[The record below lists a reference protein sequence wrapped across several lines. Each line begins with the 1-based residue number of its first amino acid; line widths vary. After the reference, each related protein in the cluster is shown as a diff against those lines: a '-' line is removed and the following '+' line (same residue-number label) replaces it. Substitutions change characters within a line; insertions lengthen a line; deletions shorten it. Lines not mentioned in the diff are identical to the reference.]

1 MEALTNLLT
10 QRLPSCFSKREKKK
24 FLSWQVSPGSL
35 FILQNK
41 RFLLK
46 KKKTRQGTA
55 FLRRKS
61 GSFVSETKKNRRHYW
76 RKNAQRRSVF
86 FVFGSS

>member
-10 QRLPSCFSKREKKK
+10 QRLPSCFSKPEKKK
-24 FLSWQVSPGSL
+24 FLSWQVSPVSL

-46 KKKTRQGTA
+46 KKTR
-55 FLRRKS
+55 
-61 GSFVSETKKNRRHYW
+61 
-76 RKNAQRRSVF
+76 
-86 FVFGSS
+86 

>member
-10 QRLPSCFSKREKKK
+10 QRLPSCFSKPEKKK
-24 FLSWQVSPGSL
+24 FLSWQVSPVSL

-46 KKKTRQGTA
+46 KKLAKARPFYKENQVR
-55 FLRRKS
+55 L
-61 GSFVSETKKNRRHYW
+61 
-76 RKNAQRRSVF
+76 
-86 FVFGSS
+86 

>member
-10 QRLPSCFSKREKKK
+10 QRLPSCFSKREKRK
-24 FLSWQVSPGSL
+24 FLSWQVSPVSL

-46 KKKTRQGTA
+46 
-55 FLRRKS
+55 
-61 GSFVSETKKNRRHYW
+61 TKKLAKALPFYEENQVRL
-76 RKNAQRRSVF
+76 
-86 FVFGSS
+86 

>member
-10 QRLPSCFSKREKKK
+10 QRLPSCFSKREKRK
-24 FLSWQVSPGSL
+24 FLSWQVSPVSL

-46 KKKTRQGTA
+46 KKKLAKALPFYEENQVR
-55 FLRRKS
+55 L
-61 GSFVSETKKNRRHYW
+61 
-76 RKNAQRRSVF
+76 
-86 FVFGSS
+86 